1 VIGVPL
7 KVPSPPPAQS
17 RYAGQAV
24 ARPAEEITASLREAA
39 TQLPT
44 GPADRADRSL
54 VGGHAATQP
63 ARSPGV
69 PGADLRR
76 GEMRS
81 VATRTL
87 FGAMRD
93 WVGSGMPEP
102 DDRYTGRLPE
112 PEAELAIV
120 VRDVGQLLRVGSRR
134 SVAGGGPAER
144 DVWTGCSGALGVEDI
159 ALGHQQ
165 LLHGS
170 GAGGT

>member
-1 VIGVPL
+1 VIGVL
-7 KVPSPPPAQS
+7 VNVPSPPPVQS

-24 ARPAEEITASLREAA
+24 ARPAEEITALLGEAA

-44 GPADRADRSL
+44 GAADRSL
-54 VGGHAATQP
+54 VGAYPAAQP

-69 PGADLRR
+69 PGADPCR
-76 GEMRS
+76 GEMCS

-87 FGAMRD
+87 FGSMRD

-120 VRDVGQLLRVGSRR
+120 VRDVGQLLRVEVEALRR
-134 SVAGGGPAER
+134 GRRPG
-144 DVWTGCSGALGVEDI
+144 
-159 ALGHQQ
+159 
-165 LLHGS
+165 
-170 GAGGT
+170 